1 MILPLFVCQTC
12 GKYAGLS
19 LYFSQSMV
27 KAVNG
32 EKIDKDK
39 PIEVQCPDGHG
50 AMYEVKP
57 TDRLHVLSDVMQVE
71 KEQGEQ

>member
-1 MILPLFVCQTC
+1 MMPSLYVCQAC

-19 LYFSQSMV
+19 LYFSQSMT

-50 AMYEVKP
+50 PMYEVKP
-57 TDRLHVLSDVMQVE
+57 NDRLHVLSDVMQVKKDE
-71 KEQGEQ
+71 KDQ